1 MNTMTDL
8 VTLNCR
14 RLAVAWGYPDDLQ
27 THWSPGYCQGDG
39 VCYSGRI
46 TPPEIPRL
54 VDGMTA
60 RDDWMSALPVFLNDW
75 RPPTAWISR

>member
-27 THWSPGYCQGDG
+27 AHWSLGYCQG
-39 VCYSGRI
+39 GRCVLF
-46 TPPEIPRL
+46 R
-54 VDGMTA
+54 A
-60 RDDWMSALPVFLNDW
+60 YHA
-75 RPPTAWISR
+75 A